1 MLKQYHVFIG
11 VIVFSLAAGNLEI
24 LPNHAGDRTF
34 LENAKIELKC
44 RYPTSTNKSSQ
55 LTFTSVDANITSF
68 TQERQFD
75 GTFSIL
81 TISSPHVTT
90 DNEGTYTCR
99 FEMSDKSVAIKIY
112 KDTKE
117 KEQHRFHDFSSNY
130 ITGESF
136 TIECPILDSLM
147 PTVTWSRDVS
157 PELDTLGDRMT
168 VEDIGNVI
176 KNGRLT
182 LKDLV
187 TEDRG
192 HYICRAEWYSGNATF
207 KHLVRVK
214 SNLAPLWPAIG
225 IIVEVII
232 LVLIVVLCKDRKK
245 GDSVPLSS
253 GAAPSTSG
261 TKEKGNRRKY
271 ATSST

>member
-1 MLKQYHVFIG
+1 MAFIFESNSAILKKVTKMFYL
-11 VIVFSLAAGNLEI
+11 FS
-24 LPNHAGDRTF
+24 
-34 LENAKIELKC
+34 
-44 RYPTSTNKSSQ
+44 
-55 LTFTSVDANITSF
+55 
-68 TQERQFD
+68 
-75 GTFSIL
+75 
-81 TISSPHVTT
+81 
-90 DNEGTYTCR
+90 
-99 FEMSDKSVAIKIY
+99 
-112 KDTKE
+112 DTKE

-214 SNLAPLWPAIG
+214 SEYLYNVRITRTDSYLGLLFTVNPYENPA
-225 IIVEVII
+225 
-232 LVLIVVLCKDRKK
+232 
-245 GDSVPLSS
+245 
-253 GAAPSTSG
+253 
-261 TKEKGNRRKY
+261 
-271 ATSST
+271 